1 MDRGSANERKEDE
14 PDDLRDRLLLMVNVV
29 LSDADI
35 DLGCCH
41 RCVIGLKIKGKLHK
55 PAQGLPVD

>member
-1 MDRGSANERKEDE
+1 MVGKGSTNERKEDE
-14 PDDLRDRLLLMVNVV
+14 PDDLRNRLLLVVNEV

-41 RCVIGLKIKGKLHK
+41 RCVISLEIE
-55 PAQGLPVD
+55 